1 MKKYPRSIL
10 VATNHLKDL
19 GGSETFAYTLIGELK
34 RLGFEVEYFTFYK
47 GLVSD
52 KIENDLGAGFMS
64 KKKYDLILAN
74 HNSCVKYL
82 VNRGFIIQ
90 TCHGVFPEL
99 EQPSSYAHKHV
110 AISKEVQEHLQHK
123 HIKSKIILNGINL
136 ERFKAA
142 VPLQSELKTVLS
154 LCHSDEAN
162 QMIAASA
169 RELGAAFIYLNKYEN
184 PGWNVEQLIN
194 QADLVVGVGRSAY
207 EAMACGRPV
216 VIFDSRSYYPACGDG
231 YVKEILE
238 ESILKNC
245 SGRYYG
251 HSFTIPALTAEL
263 KKFKK
268 EDGAFFREFALKNLN
283 ITNSVLEYIRYFGER
298 QPLSLKRGWLW
309 AKRLIKGPA
318 LRKRMIKRYELEA
331 GI

>member
-1 MKKYPRSIL
+1 MKKYPRTIL
-10 VATNHLKDL
+10 VATNHLKDP
-19 GGSETFAYTLIGELK
+19 GGSETFSYTLIGELK
-34 RLGFEVEYFTFYK
+34 RLGFDVEYFTFYK
-47 GLVSD
+47 GLVSE
-52 KIENDLGAGFMS
+52 KIENDLGVAFMS
-64 KKKYDLILAN
+64 RNKYDLILAN

-90 TCHGVFPEL
+90 TCHGIFPEL
-99 EQPSSYAHKHV
+99 EQPTSYAHKHV
-110 AISKEVQEHLQHK
+110 AISKEVQEHLQKK
-123 HIKSKIILNGINL
+123 HIKSKIILNGIDL
-136 ERFKAA
+136 ERFKSNR
-142 VPLQSELKTVLS
+142 PLQTEVQTILS
-154 LCHSDEAN
+154 LCHSEAAN

-169 RELGAAFIYLNKYEN
+169 GEMNATFIYLNKYEN

-194 QADLVVGVGRSAY
+194 KADVVVGVGRSAY

-216 VIFDSRSYYPACGDG
+216 VVFDSRSYYPACGDG

-238 ESILKNC
+238 DSIIKNC
-245 SGRYYG
+245 SGRYCG
-251 HSFTIPALTAEL
+251 HTFTVPALTAEL

-283 ITNSVLEYIRYFGER
+283 ITNAVLEYIRYFGER

-309 AKRLIKGPA
+309 MKRIVKGPA
-318 LRKRMIKRYELEA
+318 LRKRMAKRYKVA